1 VPRRG
6 EEPASTGPAAGLL
19 FAKGRTIVTWFF
31 RQILPAS
38 PLAWAT
44 MFVQSLAWPAASV
57 IIAAMLRS
65 EVRLIVERLV
75 RLKYRDFEAQFL
87 HELGEAEGLA
97 DSHGPKRLLDLP
109 SESKRVLHELEAGV
123 PAPWPRKPGPRAV
136 IDAAWAEL
144 SAAADRTAGTVG
156 AEVVRTLANRG
167 DLTGVG
173 LLAFDRL
180 RRLHA
185 RFAGEAEWQPSPETA
200 ERFAAVARPL
210 AARLIQSPP
219 PAGASGGPFA
229 VR

>member
-1 VPRRG
+1 MPRRG
-6 EEPASTGPAAGLL
+6 EEPGSTGPSAGLL
-19 FAKGRTIVTWFF
+19 LAKGRVPVSWLF
-31 RQILPAS
+31 RQILPVS

-44 MFVQSLAWPAASV
+44 MLVQSLSWPAAAVV
-57 IIAAMLRS
+57 ITAMLRS

-87 HELGEAEGLA
+87 HELGEAEGL
-97 DSHGPKRLLDLP
+97 SESPSPRRLIDL
-109 SESKRVLHELEAGV
+109 SSDSKRVLHELETGV
-123 PAPWPRKPGPRAV
+123 TARPRNPAPRAV

-144 SAAADRTAGTVG
+144 SAAADRAAGTAGEEG
-156 AEVVRTLANRG
+156 VRALANRG
-167 DLTGVG
+167 DLPGTG

-185 RFAGEAEWQPSPETA
+185 RFASEADWQPPAAVA

-210 AARLIQSPP
+210 ATRLTQSPP
-219 PAGASGGPFA
+219 SDGASRGPFV

>member
-1 VPRRG
+1 M
-6 EEPASTGPAAGLL
+6 S
-19 FAKGRTIVTWFF
+19 WFF
-31 RQILPAS
+31 RQILPDS
-38 PLAWAT
+38 PLSWAT

-65 EVRLIVERLV
+65 EVRLIVERLA

-97 DSHGPKRLLDLP
+97 DSPGPKRLIDLP
-109 SESKRVLHELEAGV
+109 SASKRVLHELETGV

-144 SAAADRTAGTVG
+144 SAAADRAAGTAG
-156 AEVVRTLANRG
+156 AMVVRVLADRG
-167 DLTGVG
+167 ELPVVG

-185 RFAGEAEWQPSPETA
+185 RFAGESDWQPSPGIA
-200 ERFAAVARPL
+200 ERFAAVARSL
-210 AARLIQSPP
+210 AARLAQPP
-219 PAGASGGPFA
+219 TPAGASGGPFLA
-229 VR
+229 R